1 MPSCPIGPSVAYC
14 STWLGRSFL
23 LSLSSSS
30 RHLDKSH
37 ESRSS
42 AYPRSLKEEGTD
54 PLPEGW
60 WFCRPAPAVAA
71 ACLCSKLPLAS
82 INLTGRFPPSSRR
95 RFTIHPVSSG
105 ESSERFA
112 SQVRAT
118 NGCSSICF
126 CFFRAE
132 SQKRRLGPP
141 CRNPPMPT

>member
-1 MPSCPIGPSVAYC
+1 MPSSPIGPSVAYC
-14 STWLGRSFL
+14 STWLGRSFC
-23 LSLSSSS
+23 SPS
-30 RHLDKSH
+30 HLPRDISIKSH
-37 ESRSS
+37 GSRSS
-42 AYPRSLKEEGTD
+42 AYPRPLKEEGTD
-54 PLPEGW
+54 PLPGGW

-82 INLTGRFPPSSRR
+82 INLTGRFPPSSKR

-141 CRNPPMPT
+141 CRNPPMTT